1 MWLLVLLASTVAVAY
16 ESDLFLNVVES
27 VMEGFKLTPLFVGVI
42 VIPLISDIAGV
53 VTVTQLALKNQMDL
67 TVSVA
72 LGDSLLVALFVA
84 PLLVFIGQL
93 LSQPMDLNFNP
104 FEVVALIVATIV
116 TNLISF
122 SGRSNWL
129 DGTLLLATYLILG
142 VAFYYH
148 PA

>member
-1 MWLLVLLASTVAVAY
+1 
-16 ESDLFLNVVES
+16 
-27 VMEGFKLTPLFVGVI
+27 
-42 VIPLISDIAGV
+42 
-53 VTVTQLALKNQMDL
+53 
-67 TVSVA
+67 
-72 LGDSLLVALFVA
+72 
-84 PLLVFIGQL
+84 
-93 LSQPMDLNFNP
+93 MDLNFNP